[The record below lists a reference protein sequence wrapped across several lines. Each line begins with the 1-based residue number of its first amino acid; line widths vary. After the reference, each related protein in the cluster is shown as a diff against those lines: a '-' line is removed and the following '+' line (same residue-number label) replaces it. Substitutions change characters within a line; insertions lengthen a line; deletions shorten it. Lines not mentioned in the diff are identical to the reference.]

1 MAAPPRHPA
10 AKTGGP
16 RSKPPE
22 FAHLLHGEDRSELG
36 SRLPHV
42 GTHGC
47 CVLSRLRETGRPLLQ
62 PLSSRSRT
70 RLGVCP
76 QRLEALKLIWGEA
89 YLVRIL
95 EHRPGNVG
103 AHPRRDGLPEPSA
116 WLRFQG
122 VGHEL
127 YEESEDERTRDS
139 CLFERRHYNLH
150 TRNERPG
157 ARNPPAA
164 PLCVL
169 ESRSAWNVSVL
180 PAGRTRVAGRP
191 EDAGGHVREASATGW
206 PDDRKRAAVARKSD
220 GVAPP
225 QAYRRAAPGLLR
237 PGAAIRRHATRGSD
251 DVQRCCRPWLR

>member
-10 AKTGGP
+10 TKTDGP
-16 RSKPPE
+16 RSEPPE

-47 CVLSRLRETGRPLLQ
+47 CVHSRLRETGPPLLQ

-76 QRLEALKLIWGEA
+76 QRLDALELIRGEA

-95 EHRPGNVG
+95 KHRPGNVG
-103 AHPRRDGLPEPSA
+103 AHPRRHGLPEPSA

-122 VGHEL
+122 AGHEL

-157 ARNPPAA
+157 TGEGARNAPAA

-180 PAGRTRVAGRP
+180 PAGRTRVAGSP
-191 EDAGGHVREASATGW
+191 ESAGGHVREAGATGW
-206 PDDRKRAAVARKSD
+206 PDGRRRAAAAPKSD
-220 GVAPP
+220 GVTPP
-225 QAYRRAAPGLLR
+225 AGLQESRAGTTPSRRGDSET
-237 PGAAIRRHATRGSD
+237 RHAR
-251 DVQRCCRPWLR
+251 LR